1 MIQNPKQPPRLDR
14 LSAFLAAF
22 PLEVRVAAGEGESEA
37 AHLFLLN
44 GPEPRSRRIV
54 FCSAA
59 RARPACAGEV
69 LIAAVVDFGGDANPL
84 LRSMPAEVTLDTT
97 KAEPLW
103 AIAEQ
108 FHAEATVARCGG
120 PAALA
125 RLGELL
131 VLMLFRQAIDQGAT
145 EPGLLAGL
153 AHPQLRYAVGALL
166 EEPAR
171 GWPMEELA
179 ARSALSRSQFMLA
192 FRRTMGM
199 TPGAFHTA
207 WRLTLAHRRLQRG
220 ERVKT
225 VSAACGYGSAAAF
238 SRAYARAFGRSPS
251 EASCSGMVVSVP
263 SQG

>member
-1 MIQNPKQPPRLDR
+1 MIESTKQPPRLDR

-22 PLEVRVAAGEGESEA
+22 PLEVRIAAGNEDGEA
-37 AHLFLLN
+37 AHLFVLD
-44 GPEPRSRRIV
+44 GPDPRSRRIV

-59 RARPACAGEV
+59 RRRPACAGAV
-69 LIAAVVDFGGDANPL
+69 LVGALVDFGGDANPL
-84 LRSMPAEVTLDTT
+84 LRSMPAEVTLETMET
-97 KAEPLW
+97 EPLW
-103 AIAEQ
+103 AIAAQ

-131 VLMLFRQAIDQGAT
+131 VLMLFRQAIDQGAA

-166 EEPAR
+166 EQPAR
-171 GWPMEELA
+171 DWPMEELA

-192 FRRTMGM
+192 FRRTIGM

-220 ERVKT
+220 ERVKA
-225 VSAACGYGSAAAF
+225 VSTACGYGSAAAF
-238 SRAYARAFGRSPS
+238 SRAYSRAFGRSPS
-251 EASCSGMVVSVP
+251 DASSGGMGASVQP
-263 SQG
+263 